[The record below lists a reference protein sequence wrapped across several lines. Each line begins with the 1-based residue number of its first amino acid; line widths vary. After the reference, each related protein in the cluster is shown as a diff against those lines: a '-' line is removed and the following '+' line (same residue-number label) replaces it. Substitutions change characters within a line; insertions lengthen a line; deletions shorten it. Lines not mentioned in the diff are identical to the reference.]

1 MAAPQPMRVQATW
14 QGDRCDRRL
23 ALTRECSRQHRAP
36 AAIWHE
42 RAHYCGGIMT
52 VMDALDLTDAIQRW
66 LVETDLPIQPKHA
79 HIVTF
84 EDALGQEGWRV
95 VLTLHRPEGA
105 TWDQQDLFTT
115 RQIVAA
121 ELDNIAEAQGQVLPG
136 TTLVSVTS
144 DEGAAEDIGVDIPS
158 DADEV
163 HISSE
168 DVDREDARADEEQ
181 E

>member
-1 MAAPQPMRVQATW
+1 MKQTCQSSQSMHTSSPSKTRS
-14 QGDRCDRRL
+14 DRR
-23 ALTRECSRQHRAP
+23 
-36 AAIWHE
+36 
-42 RAHYCGGIMT
+42 GG
-52 VMDALDLTDAIQRW
+52 ASSS
-66 LVETDLPIQPKHA
+66 P
-79 HIVTF
+79 
-84 EDALGQEGWRV
+84 
-95 VLTLHRPEGA
+95 LHRPEGA